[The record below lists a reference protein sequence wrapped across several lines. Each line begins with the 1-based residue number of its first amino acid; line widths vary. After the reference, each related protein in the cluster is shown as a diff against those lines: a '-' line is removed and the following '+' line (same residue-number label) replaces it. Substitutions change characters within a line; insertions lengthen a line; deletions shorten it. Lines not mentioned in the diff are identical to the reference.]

1 MTTDSKYMTQP
12 TSTLILNRINAHDY
26 MIERWA
32 SLVEEALIKEH
43 EKSEYV
49 MSAFHV
55 LVANERIGDYYTNV
69 TKGFF
74 VDENGLHVLQQENFR
89 YAYPL
94 CASICTFMITAKD
107 EAGMDQNA
115 LMVILETPLHTYLK
129 VFKEHIV
136 EGKKKLIYDGFMSTF
151 TKYPKVIA
159 QFGAIN
165 CQKAILTLN

>member
-32 SLVEEALIKEH
+32 GLVEEGLLKEH
-43 EKSEYV
+43 GQTEYV

-55 LVANERIGDYYTNV
+55 LVANERVGDYYTQV
-69 TKGFF
+69 LKGFM
-74 VDENGLHVLQQENFR
+74 VDENGLHALQKENFK
-89 YAYPL
+89 YGYPL
-94 CASICTFMITAKD
+94 CASICAFMITAKD
-107 EAGMDQNA
+107 ELGADQNA

-129 VFKEHIV
+129 VFKEYIV

-165 CQKAILTLN
+165 SQKNLLTLN